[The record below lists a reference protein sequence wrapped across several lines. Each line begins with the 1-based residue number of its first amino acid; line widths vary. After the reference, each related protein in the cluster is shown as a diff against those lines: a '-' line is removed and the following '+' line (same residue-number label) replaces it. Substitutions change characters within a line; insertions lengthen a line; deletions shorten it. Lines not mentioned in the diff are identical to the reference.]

1 MYQYLNIDT
10 MDFETDRGEIYDC
23 LKETILRNQLMF
35 GERVL
40 EAGFDAFQ
48 EEDEETLLYQNIK
61 KRIGFETKKPTITK

>member
-1 MYQYLNIDT
+1 MNQYLDLDA
-10 MDFETDRGEIYDC
+10 MDLEADRERVYDS
-23 LKETILRNQLMF
+23 LKETILRNELKF

-48 EEDEETLLYQNIK
+48 EDDEETLLYQNVK